1 MRIDLW
7 AFKVPKI
14 VSTLLAL
21 SVISITFRFYFGF
34 VWIYIFFLSL
44 SISIFSFLP
53 SLYLHSFI
61 HSYIV
66 VWVWLSLSL
75 FTLRHAQHQKK
86 KMCGKKRKKIH
97 NNKKTLQTRL
107 QSASVFALCGLWFLL
122 CFGPYCF
129 CEIGRIRACLLTKQ
143 RIYLFCLF
151 IFIWVFVVCARVEGN
166 VGMLPIAKGADVPN
180 QWISI
185 CWMIFSPLRC
195 IHLFKPAKISFGWP
209 TRTIGNSK
217 YRWGKEIEREWVRV
231 MGRIRTI
238 EPIPTMCT
246 CYFLCHF
253 IFK

>member
-86 KMCGKKRKKIH
+86 NVWKKKKKDSQQQE
-97 NNKKTLQTRL
+97 NTAN
-107 QSASVFALCGLWFLL
+107 VFAICVCICFMRFVVPFMLRSVLLLWNRTYSRLSFDKAAHISVLSVH
-122 CFGPYCF
+122 
-129 CEIGRIRACLLTKQ
+129 
-143 RIYLFCLF
+143 IYLGVCC
-151 IFIWVFVVCARVEGN
+151 VCACRRKCRHAAYREGSRCSKPMDFN
-166 VGMLPIAKGADVPN
+166 LLDDFFSLEVY
-180 QWISI
+180 
-185 CWMIFSPLRC
+185 SPL
-195 IHLFKPAKISFGWP
+195 
-209 TRTIGNSK
+209 
-217 YRWGKEIEREWVRV
+217 
-231 MGRIRTI
+231 
-238 EPIPTMCT
+238 
-246 CYFLCHF
+246 
-253 IFK
+253 

>member
-1 MRIDLW
+1 MNIY
-7 AFKVPKI
+7 FF
-14 VSTLLAL
+14 SLAL
-21 SVISITFRFYFGF
+21 YQYLFLFA
-34 VWIYIFFLSL
+34 LSL
-44 SISIFSFLP
+44 SAFI
-53 SLYLHSFI
+53 HSFI
-61 HSYIV
+61 HRGVSLT
-66 VWVWLSLSL
+66 LSLSL
-75 FTLRHAQHQKK
+75 YTAARSTSNKK
-86 KMCGKKRKKIH
+86 KFVEKKRKKIH
-97 NNKKTLQTRL
+97 NNKKTLQTCL

-217 YRWGKEIEREWVRV
+217 YRWGKEIERE
-231 MGRIRTI
+231 
-238 EPIPTMCT
+238 
-246 CYFLCHF
+246 
-253 IFK
+253 